1 MKNIIVLFA
10 TAFFTINSSFASS
23 DPMLSNEIRQKLKID
38 LSTIRLDQYST
49 DFVDVKFKIYDGVIK
64 IIKIEASQLELKEL
78 VMTELL
84 EIHIRTPYNE
94 NEIHNFNFT
103 FEKK

>member
-1 MKNIIVLFA
+1 MKKIIVLLA
-10 TAFFTINSSFASS
+10 TALFPMNYSFAGS
-23 DPMLSNEIRQKLKID
+23 DPMLSNEIRQKLEID

-49 DFVDVKFKIYDGVIK
+49 DFVDVKFKIFDGV
-64 IIKIEASQLELKEL
+64 IKIEASQLELKEL
-78 VMTELL
+78 VRTELL